1 MKITHVNK
9 IRLASFAIVSL
20 LASLWAAPVIAQTPS
35 VDDVYR
41 PPIVLDAHEDILLN
55 LMNPKNN
62 RSLAEPGH
70 HGQANLANWQA
81 GGVNCVFFAVWI
93 DPRTHRGAMAE
104 QRTLDLINL
113 YTRQLQTYPA
123 RLAHCDSSDDIRRAV
138 ASGKIAALLGIEG
151 GIAINNKLENIARY
165 RQMGVRYMTLTWR
178 GNLDWAGSSQDV
190 RNPYRK
196 GQEMLIADNP
206 SKGGLTEFGRQV
218 VAEMN
223 RVGMMVD
230 LSHVSDQTFFDA
242 IAVSRRPVILSHSN
256 ARALSK
262 HPRNV
267 SDEMLQA
274 LKRNGGVIGL
284 NFWYEMLEPNGRAS
298 KHPEAKR
305 VTVEHVLDQIDHM
318 VKVAGIDHICLGT
331 DFEGMSDLPPDLQNA
346 STVPKVF
353 AGMRRRGYSEADIRK
368 VAAENFLRVMK
379 ANEAGVGK

>member
-1 MKITHVNK
+1 MKTTHANRPQITK
-9 IRLASFAIVSL
+9 FL
-20 LASLWAAPVIAQTPS
+20 LASAFAALLVAPVTAQPTPT
-35 VDDVYR
+35 DQAYR

-81 GGVNCVFFAVWI
+81 GGVNAVVFAVWI

-113 YTRQLQTYPA
+113 YTRQLQTYPD
-123 RLAHCDSSDDIRRAV
+123 RLVHCDTSDDVRRAV
-138 ASGKIAALLGIEG
+138 ASGKIAGMLGIEG
-151 GIAINNKLENIARY
+151 GIAINNKLENIARF
-165 RQMGVRYMTLTWR
+165 RKMGVRYMTLTWR

-190 RNPYRK
+190 RNPFRK

-230 LSHVSDQTFFDA
+230 LSHVSDRTFYDA
-242 IAVSRRPVILSHSN
+242 IEASKRPVILSHSN
-256 ARALSK
+256 ARALSD
-262 HPRNV
+262 HPRNI
-267 SDEMLQA
+267 SDDMLRA

-284 NFWYEMLEPNGRAS
+284 NFWYEMLEPKGRSS
-298 KHPEAKR
+298 KHPEAKP
-305 VTVEHVLDQIDHM
+305 VTVETVLDQLDHM
-318 VKVAGIDHICLGT
+318 VKIAGIDHVCLGT
-331 DFEGMSDLPPDLQNA
+331 DFEGMNDLPPDLQNA

-368 VAAENFLRVMK
+368 VASENFLRVMK
-379 ANEAGVGK
+379 ANEAGTGQ